1 MYTVKY
7 FWSIGHVNMVLVS
20 YASEIIFV
28 YIIRSLC
35 DEYGVRSFRVC
46 IQ

>member
-7 FWSIGHVNMVLVS
+7 FCSIGHVNMRLIF

-28 YIIRSLC
+28 SIIRSLC
-35 DEYGVRSFRVC
+35 DEYRVRNFRLC

>member
-7 FWSIGHVNMVLVS
+7 FCSIGHVNMRLIS

-28 YIIRSLC
+28 YIIRSSC
-35 DEYGVRSFRVC
+35 DEYGVRSFRLC